1 MERRK
6 IKELPNEDR
15 PYEKCAAQGPEAL
28 TDAELLAVM
37 LRTGTRGENSLEL
50 AKRLLTQCQPEGL
63 LGLMHLSLP
72 ELMELRGIGRVK
84 GIELLCVGELSRR
97 IWKSVARDNVPAFTD
112 PARIAGYYM
121 EDMRHME
128 QEELRL
134 MMLNTKNTLIR
145 DSLIFRGTV
154 NLSVASPREIFI
166 EALRYQA
173 VSLILV
179 HNHPSGDP
187 EPSRADIALT
197 RRVAEAGQM
206 IGIYLQD
213 HVVIG
218 EHSYVSMKERGLI

>member
-1 MERRK
+1 MSIR
-6 IKELPNEDR
+6 
-15 PYEKCAAQGPEAL
+15 
-28 TDAELLAVM
+28 
-37 LRTGTRGENSLEL
+37 ENSLEL

-166 EALRYQA
+166 EALRYHA
-173 VSLILV
+173 VSVILI

-187 EPSRADIALT
+187 SPSREDQRMTAQMK
-197 RRVAEAGQM
+197 EAGALLGIRLLDHII
-206 IGIYLQD
+206 IGNQTYF
-213 HVVIG
+213 
-218 EHSYVSMKERGLI
+218 SFKERGIL

>member
-6 IKELPNEDR
+6 IKELPSGDR
-15 PYEKCAAQGPEAL
+15 PYEKCAAHGPEAL

-97 IWKSVARDNVPAFTD
+97 IWKSVVRDNVPVFTD
-112 PARIAGYYM
+112 PARISSFYM

-128 QEELRL
+128 QEELHL

-166 EALRYQA
+166 EALRYHA
-173 VSLILV
+173 VSVILI

-187 EPSRADIALT
+187 SPSREDLRMTAQIK
-197 RRVAEAGQM
+197 EAGTLLGIRLLDHII
-206 IGIYLQD
+206 IGNQTYF
-213 HVVIG
+213 
-218 EHSYVSMKERGLI
+218 SFKERGIL

>member
-6 IKELPNEDR
+6 IKELPSGDR
-15 PYEKCAAQGPEAL
+15 PYEKCAAHGPEAL

-97 IWKSVARDNVPAFTD
+97 IWKSVVRDNVPVFTD
-112 PARIAGYYM
+112 PARISSFYM

-128 QEELRL
+128 QEELHL

-166 EALRYQA
+166 EALRYHA
-173 VSLILV
+173 VSVILI

-187 EPSRADIALT
+187 SPSREDQRMTAQIK
-197 RRVAEAGQM
+197 EAGALLGIRLLDHII
-206 IGIYLQD
+206 IGNQTYF
-213 HVVIG
+213 
-218 EHSYVSMKERGLI
+218 SFKERGIL

>member
-84 GIELLCVGELSRR
+84 GIELL
-97 IWKSVARDNVPAFTD
+97 
-112 PARIAGYYM
+112 
-121 EDMRHME
+121 
-128 QEELRL
+128 
-134 MMLNTKNTLIR
+134 
-145 DSLIFRGTV
+145 
-154 NLSVASPREIFI
+154 
-166 EALRYQA
+166 
-173 VSLILV
+173 
-179 HNHPSGDP
+179 
-187 EPSRADIALT
+187 
-197 RRVAEAGQM
+197 
-206 IGIYLQD
+206 
-213 HVVIG
+213 
-218 EHSYVSMKERGLI
+218 